1 MDMKSFSICFFFWVS
16 LFMHSMTQAQT
27 RLLADKPPMGW
38 NSFNSYGVY
47 CYEAAAFAN
56 LEAMNTKLKPYG
68 YVYFVIDNG
77 WVGNMSWRRILI
89 FLLSGM
95 HRIFISM
102 NMGCLN
108 LQEHTFRMA
117 LRVSST
123 VVMPKG

>member
-1 MDMKSFSICFFFWVS
+1 MDMKSFSICFFWVS

-27 RLLADKPPMGW
+27 GLLADKPPMGW

-77 WVGNMSWRRILI
+77 WFGEYELEENTHFSVERHASDIHINEYGLFEPSNILSEW
-89 FLLSGM
+89 L
-95 HRIFISM
+95 
-102 NMGCLN
+102 
-108 LQEHTFRMA
+108 
-117 LRVSST
+117 
-123 VVMPKG
+123 